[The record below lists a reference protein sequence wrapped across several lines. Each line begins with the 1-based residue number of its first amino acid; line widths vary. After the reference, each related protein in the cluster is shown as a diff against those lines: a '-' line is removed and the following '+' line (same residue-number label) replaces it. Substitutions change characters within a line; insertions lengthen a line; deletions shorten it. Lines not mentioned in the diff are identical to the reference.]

1 MDIVLFSE
9 LSVFD
14 LGNDAHVTT
23 HLKEC
28 SPSEPHKG
36 FTVKAS
42 RKVNDG
48 LALKQFHGRD
58 KDKMESHATLF
69 THTPVFINIR
79 IC

>member
-1 MDIVLFSE
+1 MDIVLFLE

-23 HLKEC
+23 NLKEC

-48 LALKQFHGRD
+48 LMGL
-58 KDKMESHATLF
+58 
-69 THTPVFINIR
+69 P
-79 IC
+79 